1 LRPLRK
7 SKKLTSHGS
16 RGNIEELSSLSEI
29 SADSKS
35 DERPAARLVV
45 MLPAL
50 NEEATIASVLGRI
63 PRQIEGV
70 SDVRL
75 LVIDDGSTDRTAELA
90 RRSGAVVVSHPQ
102 NFGVGAAFSTGIE
115 RALAMGA
122 DVIVNMDADGQFQP
136 EDIPTLIHPVL
147 HEGFGFATCSRF
159 ADPNNLPHMPK
170 IKLWGNRMMCRLVN
184 AITGT
189 TKFSDVSCGFRA
201 YARDTAMR
209 LNLYGKFTYTQE
221 TLIDLAMKGLAM
233 TEVPLTVRG
242 VREHGKSRVASNL
255 WHYGFNTSTIILRA
269 YRDWKPLVFFGLIA
283 IGFLILGLALI
294 GYVGFW
300 WLSHGRTAPWT
311 SLITLGGVSLVM
323 GITFGVLALVA
334 DQIGRGRRI
343 QEQLLFLQRC
353 QAYDGDSRNRQQESE
368 HPLAPAS
375 HPDSDRKEEGW

>member
-1 LRPLRK
+1 MQPLQR
-7 SKKLTSHGS
+7 SKELTLQGPL
-16 RGNIEELSSLSEI
+16 GNIKKLSSLSEI

-50 NEEATIASVLGRI
+50 NEEATIAGVLGRI

-70 SDVRL
+70 SDVYL

-90 RRSGAVVVSHPQ
+90 RRSGANVVSHAQ

-115 RALAMGA
+115 QALAMGA

-136 EDIPTLIHPVL
+136 EDIPTLIHPIL

-159 ADPNNLPHMPK
+159 ADPNDIPQMPR

-201 YARDTAMR
+201 YSRDTAMR
-209 LNLYGKFTYTQE
+209 LNLYGRFTYTQE

-242 VREHGKSRVASNL
+242 VREHGKSRVASSL
-255 WHYGFNTSTIILRA
+255 WRYGFNTSMIILRA

-283 IGFLILGLALI
+283 VGFLILGVGLI

-300 WLSHGRTAPWT
+300 WLSHGQTAPWT

-353 QAYDGDSRNRQQESE
+353 QAYDGEPRSRQQESE
-368 HPLAPAS
+368 HHLDPVS
-375 HPDSDRKEEGW
+375 EPDSDRKEEGW